1 MKRLI
6 LTALFAILVTPYM
19 ASAHDWNHDH
29 DRDHHR
35 KISANQITTAGLA
48 AATLIG
54 VAGYLVLRKRTSA

>member
-1 MKRLI
+1 
-6 LTALFAILVTPYM
+6 M

-35 KISANQITTAGLA
+35 KISANQMATAGLA